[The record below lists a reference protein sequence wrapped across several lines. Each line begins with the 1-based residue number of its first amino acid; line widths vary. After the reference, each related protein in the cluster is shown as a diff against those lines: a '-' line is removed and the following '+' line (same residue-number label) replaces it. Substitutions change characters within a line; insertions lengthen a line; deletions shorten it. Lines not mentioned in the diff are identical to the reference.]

1 MVSAADAAKD
11 MPRKPVFI
19 SGAAQAKPACSDDL
33 GNRPDMFEI
42 GLTKA
47 APRAFAM
54 AGMQPSDMDGA
65 MIYDC
70 FSYVALLEL
79 EEAGFCA
86 RGEVGDFVKDGRI
99 ELGGKLPI
107 NTHGGLLSEAHIAG
121 INHVIEAVVS
131 CAATAARGR
140 FRRAA
145 HRGDRLGRPRRRR
158 ARRVAELTEMTT
170 EVRKQARAQPA
181 GPRQRCVLERHRSG
195 RAAGQALRRLLAV
208 IIGRRG
214 SAAPIAARAS
224 SHGWRSRPSG
234 EVFSWTVVHRSQ
246 TPGFETEM
254 PYAVVLVELED
265 AKGVRMVGNLVN
277 CTPDKLKA
285 GLAME
290 AVFTP
295 SADGSVKLVN
305 WQPVSGE

>member
-1 MVSAADAAKD
+1 

-121 INHVIEAVVS
+121 INHVIEAV
-131 CAATAARGR
+131 
-140 FRRAA
+140 
-145 HRGDRLGRPRRRR
+145 HQLRGDCGARQIPD
-158 ARRVAELTEMTT
+158 ARRIAVTGWGDLGDGA
-170 EVRKQARAQPA
+170 
-181 GPRQRCVLERHRSG
+181 
-195 RAAGQALRRLLAV
+195 LAV
-208 IIGRRG
+208 L
-214 SAAPIAARAS
+214 
-224 SHGWRSRPSG
+224 RS
-234 EVFSWTVVHRSQ
+234 
-246 TPGFETEM
+246 
-254 PYAVVLVELED
+254 
-265 AKGVRMVGNLVN
+265 
-277 CTPDKLKA
+277 
-285 GLAME
+285 
-290 AVFTP
+290 
-295 SADGSVKLVN
+295 
-305 WQPVSGE
+305 